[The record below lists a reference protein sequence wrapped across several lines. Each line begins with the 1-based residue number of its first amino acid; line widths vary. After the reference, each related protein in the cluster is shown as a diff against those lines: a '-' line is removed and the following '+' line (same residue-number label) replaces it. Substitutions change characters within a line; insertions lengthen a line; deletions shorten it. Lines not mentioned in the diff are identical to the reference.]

1 MIAKAAAPVTALDP
15 LLTLSGA
22 ELARRIRTR
31 QVTAR
36 AVVEAHIARIEAVNP
51 TINAVVARRYAEA
64 RAEADAADARIA
76 AAQARAATGD
86 ASAMSSL
93 PPYLGVPCTI
103 KECFA
108 LNGMPQS
115 SGLVARRDLIATE
128 DATTVA
134 RMRAAGAIPLGV
146 TNVSELCMWYESN
159 NRVYGRTNNPY
170 DPSRIVGGSSGGE
183 GAIIGAGGSPFGLGS
198 DVGGSIRMPAFFNG
212 VFGHKPTGG
221 LVPGSGQYPRAHGEA
236 TRVVATGPLCR
247 RAEDLWPLTQIMA
260 GPDGIDEGATTMALG
275 DPATVRLDRLTVL
288 DVEDNG
294 LNPVHPELKQAQQRV
309 AEALAQAG
317 AKIRRVRFPSLR
329 RSFDIWSS
337 TLAAA
342 DDQSFSMLLGNGRR
356 TRGALELVKWAARR
370 SPHTLPAIGLAML
383 ERVNDWAPARAA
395 RYVELGRT
403 LRGQI
408 LDALGDDGVWLY
420 PSYVTPA
427 PRHYKP
433 LWPPFNFVY
442 TAIVNVMQ
450 LPATQVP
457 LGLGSEGLPLG
468 VQVIA
473 GPARDHLGVA
483 VAQFLER
490 EFGGWVPPV

>member
-1 MIAKAAAPVTALDP
+1 MIAKQAPRAALDE
-15 LLTLSGA
+15 LLTLSGL
-22 ELARRIRTR
+22 ELARRIRAQ
-31 QVTAR
+31 QVTSR

-64 RAEADAADARIA
+64 RREADAADARIA
-76 AAQARAATGD
+76 AAHAGGAA
-86 ASAMSSL
+86 ALASL

-103 KECFA
+103 KEQFA
-108 LNGMPQS
+108 LTGMPNS
-115 SGLVARRDLIATE
+115 SGLVARRDVIATG

-134 RMRAAGAIPLGV
+134 RLRAAGAIPLGV

-221 LVPGSGQYPRAHGEA
+221 LVPGSGQYPCAKNEA
-236 TRVVATGPLCR
+236 ARIVATGPLAR
-247 RAEDLWPLTQIMA
+247 RAEDLWPLLKLLA
-260 GPDGIDEGATTMALG
+260 GPDGLDEGATEMTLG
-275 DPATVRLDRLTVL
+275 DPEGVRIDRLTVL

-294 LNPVHPELKQAQQRV
+294 INPVHPELRAAQQRV
-309 AEALAQAG
+309 VDVLARGG
-317 AKIRRVRFPSLR
+317 ARVRRLRFPSLR
-329 RSFDIWSS
+329 RSFEIWSA

-342 DDQSFSMLLGNGRR
+342 DGQSFSVLLGNGRP
-356 TRGALELVKWAARR
+356 TRGARELAKWAVRR

-383 ERVNDWAPARAA
+383 ERVNHLVPARAA
-395 RYVELGRT
+395 RAVELGRA
-403 LRGQI
+403 LRNEI
-408 LDALGDDGVWLY
+408 LDAIGDDGVMLY
-420 PSYVTPA
+420 PSYVSPA
-427 PRHYKP
+427 PRHYRP

-442 TAIVNVMQ
+442 TAIVNAME

-457 LGLGSEGLPLG
+457 LGLGRAGLPLG

-473 GPARDHLGVA
+473 APARDHVSVA
-483 VAQFLER
+483 VAVELER
-490 EFGGWVPPV
+490 AFGGWVPPA

>member
-1 MIAKAAAPVTALDP
+1 MLDERCSV
-15 LLTLSGA
+15 SGV
-22 ELARRIRTR
+22 ELARRIRAGE
-31 QVTAR
+31 VTAR

-51 TINAVVARRYAEA
+51 TLNAVVARRYDEA

-76 AAQARAATGD
+76 AAGADAARLA
-86 ASAMSSL
+86 SL

-108 LNGMPQS
+108 LAGMPQS
-115 SGLVARRDLIATE
+115 SGLVARRDIVATE

-134 RMRAAGAIPLGV
+134 RLRAAGAIPLGV

-221 LVPGSGQYPRAHGEA
+221 LVPGSGQYPSAKGAAARM
-236 TRVVATGPLCR
+236 VATGPLCR
-247 RAEDLWPLTQIMA
+247 RAADLWPLVQILA
-260 GPDGIDEGATTMALG
+260 GPDGLDEGATPMTLG
-275 DPATVRLDRLTVL
+275 DPAAVRLDRLTVI

-294 LNPVHPELKQAQQRV
+294 LNAVDGELKAAQARV
-309 AEALAQAG
+309 AAALADAG
-317 AKIRRVRFPSLR
+317 ARIRRVRFPSLR
-329 RSFDIWSS
+329 RSFDIWSA

-342 DDQSFSMLLGNGRR
+342 DTQSFSVLLGNGRR
-356 TRGALELVKWAARR
+356 TRGALELVKWAMRR

-383 ERVNDWAPARAA
+383 ERVNHWAPARAA
-395 RYVELGRT
+395 RAVELGRA
-403 LRGQI
+403 LRRDL
-408 LDALGDDGVWLY
+408 LDALGDDGVLLY
-420 PSYVTPA
+420 PSYVSPA

-442 TAIVNVMQ
+442 TAIINV
-450 LPATQVP
+450 LEFPATQVP
-457 LGLGSEGLPLG
+457 LGLSRAGLPLG
-468 VQVIA
+468 VQVVA
-473 GPARDHLGVA
+473 GPAQDHVSVA
-483 VAQFLER
+483 VAQALER
-490 EFGGWVPPV
+490 QFGGWVPPPI